1 MFICLPFLLVQATTF
16 FQTAQIICGQWFKV
30 GCWGPQRLTL
40 CLFQPAGTPLWLSLI
55 FFFSSVCCLLHLFCC
70 TPKKFMILKH
80 KFTHHFFFS
89 IFFFAML
96 CKKSGAVLVCVFVCV
111 RLALQVCIV
120 FLCSL
125 LDGVRS
131 ESPFSLCHRAF
142 GVCTSFL
149 QIVRSDPAVCSD
161 FPAL

>member
-1 MFICLPFLLVQATTF
+1 MAVLNFFFFICLLPAASFLLHSKEVYDFEAQVYAPFLF
-16 FQTAQIICGQWFKV
+16 F
-30 GCWGPQRLTL
+30 
-40 CLFQPAGTPLWLSLI
+40 LF
-55 FFFSSVCCLLHLFCC
+55 F
-70 TPKKFMILKH
+70 
-80 KFTHHFFFS
+80 
-89 IFFFAML
+89 FFFAML